1 MLHLTA
7 QNFDT
12 ETYNSTAWVI
22 VMFYANWCGK
32 CAMMKLVFEDLAK
45 KYRSQIKF
53 FQVDIES
60 SPSLAQKYQTDI
72 VPAFFFFKNGQIEAA
87 FDGIINEKTF
97 DIRIQKIFRNC

>member
-32 CAMMKLVFEDLAK
+32 CAMMKPVFEDLAK

-53 FQVDIES
+53 CKVNVDEATA
-60 SPSLAQKYQTDI
+60 LAAKYETEIIPTFLFFDNGQLE
-72 VPAFFFFKNGQIEAA
+72 AFFS
-87 FDGIINEKTF
+87 GIIDESVFTS
-97 DIRIQKIFRNC
+97 RINKIFRIC